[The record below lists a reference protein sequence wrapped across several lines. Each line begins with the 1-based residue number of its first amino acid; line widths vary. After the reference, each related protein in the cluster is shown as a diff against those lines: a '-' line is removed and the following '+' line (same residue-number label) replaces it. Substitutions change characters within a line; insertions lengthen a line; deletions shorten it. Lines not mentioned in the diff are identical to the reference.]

1 VEAPA
6 VTLQLSFV
14 IRPYPHVQPLIE
26 GEVKPDGVELVYQP
40 FEWEAFNRM
49 IREQAFDVSELSF
62 SLHIQSVALDVS
74 QVQAIP
80 VFPARHFKHS
90 AWFVN
95 VAKGI
100 DRPEDLAGKTVG
112 LFSYKMST
120 ALWARSIIQHQY
132 GVDLR
137 SIRWVTSHPETF
149 DTPPPGITIDYQP
162 GVDLDRMLAEG
173 EIDALIHPT
182 MPQCFM
188 NGDPR
193 VRRLFPNFR
202 HDEARYFQETNIFP
216 IGHVVAIKRRLL
228 ADHPWLARSLFDA
241 FEEARRLSYERN
253 RRNPDFSPLIWA
265 QEYYAEEQA
274 ILGDDP
280 LLYGLERSRTSVE
293 AELRFLQEQGLIA
306 HPPRVED
313 LFAPV

>member
-1 VEAPA
+1 M
-6 VTLQLSFV
+6 TLRLSFV
-14 IRPYPHVQPLIE
+14 IRPYPHVQPLID
-26 GEVKPDGVELVYQP
+26 GEVKPEGVELIYQP

-62 SLHIQSVALDVS
+62 SLHIQSVALGVS

-95 VAKGI
+95 VNRGI
-100 DRPEDLAGKTVG
+100 ERPEDLAGKTVG

-120 ALWARSIIQHQY
+120 ALWARSIVQHQY
-132 GVDLR
+132 GVDLG
-137 SIRWVTSHPETF
+137 SITWVTSHPETF
-149 DTPPPGITIDYQP
+149 DAPPAGITIDYRP
-162 GVDLDRMLAEG
+162 GADLDRMLAEG
-173 EIDALIHPT
+173 EIDAMIHPT
-182 MPQCFM
+182 MPNCFM

-202 HDEARYFQETNIFP
+202 QEEARYFKETNIFP
-216 IGHVVAIKRRLL
+216 IGHVVAVKRTLL
-228 ADHPWLARSLFDA
+228 AEHPWLARSLYDA
-241 FEEARRLSYERN
+241 FEEARRRSYERH

-280 LLYGLERSRTSVE
+280 LLYGLELSRTSVE
-293 AELRFLQEQGLIA
+293 AELRFLREQGLIA
-306 HPPRVED
+306 NPPSVED
-313 LFAPV
+313 LFASV